1 MHTKLIQESD
11 GLHTDAEALAFVAYA
26 VKKSITGREYLKYMT
41 CIFCGGKVDVHGVR
55 HQAGRTLTDVKAME
69 NAVEM
74 AVIEY
79 CMQHKIRRVDIVYD
93 LDEEI
98 FTDRRDIY
106 GRTAAQNSETSRRID
121 FETESGYVGVCLYR
135 GDAQGVDSRRLI
147 DALHWNQDMKWL
159 RELGTIEVFLTLT
172 QKLADRD
179 ALSDEE
185 NVSVD
190 LISLVHE
197 AAYQKPV
204 MTKPSEDG
212 LQDETAASQEEDEYD
227 TDENRK
233 GDDMNDDFNGGE
245 IPRAGEC
252 CKEENNCKSKTMI
265 DLVFKYAES
274 IKKEKMTSFHLLY
287 AYACISLMPLKDI
300 CAELGLGKEA
310 YESISYL
317 QEKIKST
324 FEDEH
329 VEINPAN
336 LKHMILH
343 YIDSF
348 EKDPSA
354 IEDYKKAEKFLN
366 DCRSREEYP
375 AEAIVYTLLN
385 RLLFDSKEYNITG
398 LNNAYLKYNK
408 KFMLDREK
416 EPPVK
421 EDLEDIAGAS
431 SSLYDALTEKIVG
444 QDFAIQKFVQGYV
457 NAKLARGSRKDKP
470 AASYLFAGPPGVG
483 KTYLARLAA
492 ETLGIP
498 FKIYD
503 MSEYA
508 GNNATEG
515 LVGFEK
521 TWKGAIPGT
530 LTTFVADNPTS
541 IILLDEIEKAHIAV
555 KMLFLQILEGARLY
569 DKYYERYVSFENV
582 IVIFTTNC
590 GKSLYQD
597 NEDTNL
603 STLVESEVLDA
614 MRDDEDF
621 PNELCSRF
629 ASGSIIMFNH
639 LQRYYLC
646 DIVRNKMDEVAKEIT
661 ENYHVR
667 MKYDK
672 QLPELFLFQIGSDV
686 DARVASSRG
695 AEILKDCMVSYVK
708 DAVEKKGA
716 LTVDEVSVEIELK
729 SDNSDIYP
737 LFVNEQDSNVL
748 VISDSPRMHFT
759 HPGIHLFFAAD
770 EQEAVQIIRENK
782 LMLVVIDLTYKT
794 EAGHA
799 GVSNALGIESVGRK
813 CLDVLQ
819 EKAPQIPLY
828 VVNQVFYHAED
839 KKEILNAG
847 VRGIFTEGEDKQT
860 CAANIEVLVQ
870 QLHIQNNLK
879 SLSEKG
885 QCVDYRIRYITRENV
900 GVVEFYNLSL
910 RDVGMNDAALRRKAK
925 SSKVFDFERPKM
937 RFEDIIGAEQAKQDF
952 KHFINYMHNIDK
964 YVLEGAEIPRGVLLY
979 GPPGTGKTSLA
990 KALAGEC
997 DALFLNTTGA
1007 GIRNAKDPVQEIKDL
1022 FRIAYANA
1030 PAILFIDEIDVIAKE
1045 RTGYDTMLEM
1055 MVNTLLTEMEGFNDK
1070 DPFKPVFVVAAT
1082 NYNVARRS
1090 GDSNEVVID
1099 PALVRRFDNPVYV
1112 GLPSREERRKYIQ
1125 LLLEKKNY
1133 AAKISE
1139 AAVDYMAEHTGGKS
1153 LAFLKR
1159 AISNMTN
1166 AALDMQKEINDD
1178 LLTDTLETQLYG
1190 EKRENDDEY
1199 RLSVARHEAGH
1210 AYVGFKTGREPK
1222 FITIVSRGN
1231 FGGYVSY
1238 GDGEDVHNLT
1248 KEDFLNYICQILA
1261 GRAAEVVYY
1270 GERGIN
1276 TGASSDLEKATNY
1289 AIRMI
1294 CHFGMGSLGLLSLN
1308 PESVLDSPKGAAVL
1322 EEANR
1327 ILDEQLQRAIEL
1339 IREGRGVID
1348 NVVSVIMDKSYIQGD
1363 NLTAILEEGEQA
1375 AASSK
1380 TEVITPHK
1388 WYVVISGRQPGVYAT
1403 WAECSEQVKGYQN
1416 AIYRSY
1422 KTEEAAKQAFRS
1434 SRIGTR
1440 NIRDKKLLYHLVKFE
1455 EIEQIIKTGLCPD
1468 LQIGENRYV
1477 GFDFHAYASAAMN
1490 QQRENPKT
1498 TYAYLCVTREFASA
1512 QGYRI
1517 LIKQLQDTASHMY
1530 SYEEG
1535 ISKIDWD
1542 AMEEQTGEDGKEAVL
1557 CVTEKTVPYTEISY
1571 IYLPDEESA
1580 AQLKELCEKTGDKTG
1595 KGVVITVNKRMFI

>member
-1 MHTKLIQESD
+1 
-11 GLHTDAEALAFVAYA
+11 
-26 VKKSITGREYLKYMT
+26 
-41 CIFCGGKVDVHGVR
+41 
-55 HQAGRTLTDVKAME
+55 
-69 NAVEM
+69 
-74 AVIEY
+74 
-79 CMQHKIRRVDIVYD
+79 
-93 LDEEI
+93 
-98 FTDRRDIY
+98 
-106 GRTAAQNSETSRRID
+106 
-121 FETESGYVGVCLYR
+121 
-135 GDAQGVDSRRLI
+135 
-147 DALHWNQDMKWL
+147 
-159 RELGTIEVFLTLT
+159 
-172 QKLADRD
+172 
-179 ALSDEE
+179 
-185 NVSVD
+185 
-190 LISLVHE
+190 
-197 AAYQKPV
+197 
-204 MTKPSEDG
+204 
-212 LQDETAASQEEDEYD
+212 
-227 TDENRK
+227 
-233 GDDMNDDFNGGE
+233 
-245 IPRAGEC
+245 
-252 CKEENNCKSKTMI
+252 
-265 DLVFKYAES
+265 
-274 IKKEKMTSFHLLY
+274 
-287 AYACISLMPLKDI
+287 
-300 CAELGLGKEA
+300 
-310 YESISYL
+310 
-317 QEKIKST
+317 
-324 FEDEH
+324 
-329 VEINPAN
+329 
-336 LKHMILH
+336 
-343 YIDSF
+343 
-348 EKDPSA
+348 
-354 IEDYKKAEKFLN
+354 
-366 DCRSREEYP
+366 
-375 AEAIVYTLLN
+375 
-385 RLLFDSKEYNITG
+385 
-398 LNNAYLKYNK
+398 
-408 KFMLDREK
+408 
-416 EPPVK
+416 
-421 EDLEDIAGAS
+421 
-431 SSLYDALTEKIVG
+431 
-444 QDFAIQKFVQGYV
+444 
-457 NAKLARGSRKDKP
+457 
-470 AASYLFAGPPGVG
+470 
-483 KTYLARLAA
+483 
-492 ETLGIP
+492 
-498 FKIYD
+498 
-503 MSEYA
+503 
-508 GNNATEG
+508 
-515 LVGFEK
+515 
-521 TWKGAIPGT
+521 
-530 LTTFVADNPTS
+530 
-541 IILLDEIEKAHIAV
+541 
-555 KMLFLQILEGARLY
+555 
-569 DKYYERYVSFENV
+569 
-582 IVIFTTNC
+582 
-590 GKSLYQD
+590 
-597 NEDTNL
+597 
-603 STLVESEVLDA
+603 
-614 MRDDEDF
+614 
-621 PNELCSRF
+621 
-629 ASGSIIMFNH
+629 
-639 LQRYYLC
+639 
-646 DIVRNKMDEVAKEIT
+646 MDEVAKEIT

-672 QLPELFLFQIGSDV
+672 QLPELFLFQIGSGV

-695 AEILKDCMVSYVK
+695 AEILKDCMVSFVK
-708 DAVEKKGA
+708 DAVEKQGA

-729 SDNSDIYP
+729 RENSDIYP
-737 LFVNEQDSNVL
+737 LFVNEQNSNVL
-748 VISDSPRMHFT
+748 VISDSPKMHFA
-759 HPGIHLFFAAD
+759 HPDIHVFFAAD
-770 EQEAVQIIRENK
+770 EHEAVQIIRENK

-794 EAGHA
+794 EEGHA

-813 CLDVLQ
+813 CLDVMQ

-828 VVNQVFYHAED
+828 IVNQVFYHAED

-847 VRGIFTEGEDKQT
+847 VRGLFAEGEDNQT
-860 CAANIEVLVQ
+860 CAANMEMLVQ

-1022 FRIAYANA
+1022 FKIAYANA

-1133 AAKISE
+1133 ADKISE

-1166 AALDMQKEINDD
+1166 AAIDMQKEINDD

-1276 TGASSDLEKATNY
+1276 TGASRDLEKATNY

-1308 PESVLDSPKGAAVL
+1308 PESVLDSPKGTEVL

-1327 ILDEQLQRAIEL
+1327 ILAEQLQRAIEF
-1339 IREGRGVID
+1339 IKEGRAVID
-1348 NVVSVIMDKSYIQGD
+1348 SVVSVIMDKSYIQGD

-1380 TEVITPHK
+1380 TAVIKQHK
-1388 WYVVISGRQPGVYAT
+1388 WYVVISGRKPGVYAS
-1403 WAECSEQVKGYQN
+1403 WGECSEQVKGYRN

-1422 KTEEAAKQAFRS
+1422 KTEEDAKQAFRS

-1440 NIRDKKLLYHLVKFE
+1440 NIRDKKLLYHLVKLKDM
-1455 EIEQIIKTGLCPD
+1455 EQILKNGLRPD

-1477 GFDFHAYASAAMN
+1477 GFDFHAYSPAAMN

-1498 TYAYLCVTREFASA
+1498 TYAYLCVTREFAAA

-1517 LIKQLQDTASHMY
+1517 LMGQLRGENPHTY

-1535 ISKIDWD
+1535 IAKIDWD
-1542 AMEEQTGEDGKEAVL
+1542 AMEEQTGEEGKEAVL
-1557 CVTEKTVPYTEISY
+1557 CVTEKPVPYTEISY

-1580 AQLKELCEKTGDKTG
+1580 AQLKELCEKAGDKTG